1 MKPVKSTLD
10 QMVQEGI
17 IETVTEP
24 SEWVSCMVPVHKPGG
39 KVRVTV
45 DYRKLNSCLKR
56 ENFPIPTFD
65 ELSYKLHYV
74 KFMSKLDASSGFFQI
89 PLDEKDRLYTAFL
102 TPWSRYMFKRLPMG
116 INIAPE
122 IYQRKMCELLDGVEG
137 VLVYMDDIL
146 IYGESESKHDEI
158 LNKVL
163 SIVKS
168 SGLKL
173 NKKKCIFKVRQ
184 VTFLG
189 HLVTDSGISATPD
202 KIEAIS

>member
-1 MKPVKSTLD
+1 
-10 QMVQEGI
+10 
-17 IETVTEP
+17 
-24 SEWVSCMVPVHKPGG
+24 
-39 KVRVTV
+39 
-45 DYRKLNSCLKR
+45 
-56 ENFPIPTFD
+56 
-65 ELSYKLHYV
+65 
-74 KFMSKLDASSGFFQI
+74 
-89 PLDEKDRLYTAFL
+89 
-102 TPWSRYMFKRLPMG
+102 
-116 INIAPE
+116 
-122 IYQRKMCELLDGVEG
+122 MCELLDGVEG

-146 IYGESESKHDEI
+146 IYGESESKHDES

-202 KIEAIS
+202 KIEAISQLEPPKNVKRVAEAPGNGKFLDKICSKCANNFSPFEPIVTKGHRLVVG